1 MLRPKG
7 GPPTTMFDYESEFVT
22 NRMERERAIKALALS
37 AAAGARRRRGL
48 RAGPHSGFRA
58 GLAARLARLAPG
70 RPPGGRGRRP
80 ATGAC

>member
-37 AAAGARRRRGL
+37 AAAG
-48 RAGPHSGFRA
+48 
-58 GLAARLARLAPG
+58 
-70 RPPGGRGRRP
+70 RRP